1 MPVEQILKTINSQQ
15 KNVTPIIHFK
25 DKFADARELFLESKI
40 LNVFQL
46 DISNNLAFLHR
57 IKFSTAPKIFRNKF
71 RKPTRKYPTNF
82 STFDYSIPLFKSS
95 KSKYRV

>member
-71 RKPTRKYPTNF
+71 RKPTGKYPTNF
-82 STFDYSIPLFKSS
+82 STSDYSIPLFKSS